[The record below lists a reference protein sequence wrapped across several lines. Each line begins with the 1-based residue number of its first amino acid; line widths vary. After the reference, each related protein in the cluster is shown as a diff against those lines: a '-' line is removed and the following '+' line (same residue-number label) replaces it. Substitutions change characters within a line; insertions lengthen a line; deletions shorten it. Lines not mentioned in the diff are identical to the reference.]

1 MSKRWEATQSQA
13 EVAMAVF
20 EGDDW
25 RKCRETDECI
35 ELLES
40 MRETLTVAVG
50 PKVDELKACVEAV
63 ILAVQKFGELTKA
76 LEDLNAE
83 AAEQIA
89 RAHAAIHW
97 VATVRAVITS
107 GMLNAHGPYARHGL
121 CNVLVVAHAA
131 SEVWLSNDP
140 GSPVTAQAIANLIGW
155 NSEYGANSVREWLRP
170 LQTGTYPPLVTDD
183 GQPNIEVR

>member
-1 MSKRWEATQSQA
+1 MSNRWEATQYQA

-25 RKCRETDECI
+25 RRCRDSDECI
-35 ELLES
+35 YLLEE
-40 MRETLTVAVG
+40 MRKALTKAVG
-50 PKVDELKACVEAV
+50 SKVDGIKACADA
-63 ILAVQKFGELTKA
+63 IIFAVQSFGALTKA

-83 AAEQIA
+83 ASEKLS

-131 SEVWLSNDP
+131 SEVWLS
-140 GSPVTAQAIANLIGW
+140 GEPVTAQAIANLLGW

-183 GQPNIEVR
+183 GQPNIEVRC